1 MLDDHAELETVSDPK
16 RRNMVLYLFYA
27 MSAIFLARLWY
38 LQILKGRDF
47 SIAAMRNRIREVIQ
61 LPPRGMI
68 YDASNKI
75 LLSNQLFYDL
85 IIIPQYLQNKEKT
98 LVMVSK
104 LFHIPEKVLDK
115 KINEAKSTPKFVPI
129 SVKKNLSF
137 HEVATLESVKFFLPG
152 VEITSVP
159 RRDYTGNESAHLLG
173 YLGEVTPKDLDILNS
188 QNPNE
193 PYHVGS
199 IIGKTGVE
207 SKYEK
212 YLRGQEGKDILL
224 VDAFGRLQT
233 ESDYNFIVD
242 KNIPSEKGNDIY
254 LTIDADIQNAAIDAF
269 RNKNG
274 ALCAMDTRTGAILAY
289 MSNPNFKLSI
299 YQDGLTAND
308 WQILRANPFKPLLDK
323 VTGGAYPPGSTF
335 KTVVALAA
343 LEEGIIK
350 PDTRINCPGYF
361 NLGNHQWKCD
371 KHTGHGVLDLPQAIA
386 LSCDVYF
393 FTVGRMLGI
402 DPITKWAKLFGLGEK
417 TGLDLNMELSGI
429 VPSTD
434 WKLRTK
440 GIPWTGGDTINAS
453 IGQGFNLYTP
463 LQVLNMMATMGNG
476 GNLYKPHLLKKVVS
490 NSGKIL
496 YEEKP
501 TLIRKI
507 PINPVNLEAV
517 KKGLLG
523 AVTSGTATKAQVTG
537 FTVAGKTGTA
547 QNSTLKATKG
557 KSRDDIPFQ
566 TLDHAWFTG
575 YSPSD
580 DPQIAVVVFSEY
592 DGGFGGSNAAPI
604 AQKVIEAYW
613 KKNEKS
619 YREKHA

>member
-1 MLDDHAELETVSDPK
+1 MLDDHAKLETISDPK
-16 RRNMVLYLFYA
+16 RRNAILYIFYSL
-27 MSAIFLARLWY
+27 SAIFLARLWY

-61 LPPRGMI
+61 LPPRGII
-68 YDASNKI
+68 YDASNKP

-98 LVMVSK
+98 LAMVSN
-104 LFHIPEKVLDK
+104 LFHIPEKILEK
-115 KINEAKSTPKFVPI
+115 KINETRTNPKFVPI
-129 SVKKNLSF
+129 SIKKNLSF

-159 RRDYTGNESAHLLG
+159 RRDYNGNESAHLFG
-173 YLGEVTPKDLDILNS
+173 YLSEVTPKDLDILNS
-188 QNPNE
+188 QNPSD

-199 IIGKTGVE
+199 IIGKTGIE

-233 ESDYNFIVD
+233 ETDYNFVAD
-242 KNIPSEKGNDIY
+242 KDIPAEKGNDIY
-254 LTIDADIQNAAIDAF
+254 LTIDGDLQNAAQDAF

-274 ALCAMDTRTGAILAY
+274 ALCALDPRSGAILAY
-289 MSNPNFKLSI
+289 ISNPNFKLSV

-335 KTVVALAA
+335 KTVVSIAA
-343 LEEGIIK
+343 LEEGIITQ
-350 PDTRINCPGYF
+350 DTKINCPGYF
-361 NLGNHQWKCD
+361 MLGNHEWKCD
-371 KHTGHGVLDLPQAIA
+371 KHTGHGVLNLPQAIA
-386 LSCDVYF
+386 MSCDVYF
-393 FTVGRMLGI
+393 FTVGKMMGI
-402 DPITKWAKLFGLGEK
+402 DRITKWAKLFGLGEK
-417 TGLDLNMELSGI
+417 TGLDLNMELPGI

-440 GIPWTGGDTINAS
+440 GVPWTGGDTINSS

-463 LQVLNMMATMGNG
+463 IQILNMMAAVGNG
-476 GNLYKPHLLKKVVS
+476 GNLYKPYLLEKVLDR
-490 NSGKIL
+490 SGKVIF
-496 YEEKP
+496 EEKP

-507 PINPVNLEAV
+507 NMNPLNWEAV
-517 KKGLLG
+517 KKGLQG
-523 AVTSGTATKAQVTG
+523 AIMPGGTAVKAQVKG
-537 FTVAGKTGTA
+537 FSVSGKTGTA

-575 YSPSD
+575 YSSKNPED
-580 DPQIAVVVFSEY
+580 IPQIAIVVFSEY
-592 DGGFGGSNAAPI
+592 DGGFGGQNAAPI

-613 KKNEKS
+613 KK
-619 YREKHA
+619 HA